1 MNSSQIYCI
10 ISRYLTT
17 AIIFAIM
24 LVWLFPFTALADPQ
38 QDAAIEAQ
46 NFVILFSEVIL
57 TPLIA
62 LLTGVAFLVFLY
74 GCAMYIFNATNDQAR
89 SQGRQHIIFGLI
101 GLLVMVS
108 AWAILTIASNT
119 FGLKEQQDCAN
130 DPTAG
135 GCADVFKIEAKV

>member
-1 MNSSQIYCI
+1 MPVAFVAVYI
-10 ISRYLTT
+10 LTLLIPSV
-17 AIIFAIM
+17 AF
-24 LVWLFPFTALADPQ
+24 ADPQ

-62 LLTGVAFLVFLY
+62 LLSGIAFLVFLY
-74 GCAMYIFNATNDQAR
+74 GCAVYIFNATNDQAR

-119 FGLKEQQDCAN
+119 FGLGEQQDCAN
-130 DPTAG
+130 DPTAA
-135 GCADVFKIEAKV
+135 GCGDAFKID